1 MNPSIAYLDAAL
13 QAEQTAQ
20 AAAGLFVGT
29 FWLVVV
35 LLGAWLALAIIDR
48 RRDP

>member
-1 MNPSIAYLDAAL
+1 MSPSLDYVDYAL
-13 QAEQTAQ
+13 QVEQTAQ
-20 AAAGLFVGT
+20 IASGLFVGT

>member
-1 MNPSIAYLDAAL
+1 MYPSNDYVDYAL
-13 QAEQTAQ
+13 QVEQTAQ
-20 AAAGLFVGT
+20 VAGGLLVGT

-35 LLGAWLALAIIDR
+35 LAGAWLALAIIDR

>member
-1 MNPSIAYLDAAL
+1 MNPTVTYLDSAL
-13 QAEQTAQ
+13 QVEQGAQ
-20 AAAGLFVGT
+20 IASGLFVGT